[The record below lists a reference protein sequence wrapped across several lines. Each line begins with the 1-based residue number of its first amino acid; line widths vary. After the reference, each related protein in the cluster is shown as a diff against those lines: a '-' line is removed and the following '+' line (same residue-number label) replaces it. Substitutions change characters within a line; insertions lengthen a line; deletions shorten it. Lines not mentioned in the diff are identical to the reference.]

1 MVKDGS
7 GYARIERGEFP
18 YFTLVIAIRSRIF
31 SFVDRYIES
40 FANWLRTIRSG
51 GEREEAAVRSHRA

>member
-7 GYARIERGEFP
+7 GYARIERGVEREFP

-40 FANWLRTIRSG
+40 FANWLRTIRS
-51 GEREEAAVRSHRA
+51 RDDSISPCVT